1 MEMPPVTAPTSAH
14 APAGFATTPCP
25 FCGQLNRTD
34 LARLADGPRCGACHR
49 PLHFDRPVPVS
60 DGEFDAVTGGTA
72 VPILV
77 DFYADW
83 CGPCRILAP
92 VVDELARGR
101 TGSLLVLKVD
111 TDRSPAVAERFG
123 IRGIPTLVVIR
134 DGREVGRHVGLARR
148 AELEALVG
156 TAGSPA

>member
-1 MEMPPVTAPTSAH
+1 VTAPTT
-14 APAGFATTPCP
+14 APARFATTPCP

-34 LARLADGPRCGACHR
+34 LARLADGPRCGSCHR

-60 DGEFDAVTGGTA
+60 DTDFDAVTRGTG

-92 VVDELARGR
+92 MVDELALARAG
-101 TGSLLVLKVD
+101 LVLVLKLD

-123 IRGIPTLVVIR
+123 IRGIPTLVAIR
-134 DGREVGRHVGLARR
+134 DGRETGRHVGLARR
-148 AELEALVG
+148 AELDALVG
-156 TAGSPA
+156 AGGCPA